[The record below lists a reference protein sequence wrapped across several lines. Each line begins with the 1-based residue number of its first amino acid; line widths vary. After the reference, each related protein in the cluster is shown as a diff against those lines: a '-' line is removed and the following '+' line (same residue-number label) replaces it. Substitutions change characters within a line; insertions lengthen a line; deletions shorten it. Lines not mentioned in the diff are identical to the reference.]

1 MIGGRGFLLLHHLIL
16 YQILSNFEQI
26 EQIEQLAQT
35 KIQDNAQNLL
45 RLLVATPP
53 IYIYIKY
60 LHNISTITL
69 V

>member
-45 RLLVATPP
+45 KLLVATPP
-53 IYIYIKY
+53 KK
-60 LHNISTITL
+60 
-69 V
+69 